1 MNACV
6 CERGGKGGE
15 GGREGRKKEDGGR
28 EENCLQ
34 VMRVL
39 EEQKEHGTRAKS
51 GNTFL
56 PLCHRQ

>member
-1 MNACV
+1 MCV
-6 CERGGKGGE
+6 CVKEGERWGE
-15 GGREGRKKEDGGR
+15 GGKKEDGGR
-28 EENCLQ
+28 EKTNCLQ

-39 EEQKEHGTRAKS
+39 EDQKEHGTGAKS

>member
-1 MNACV
+1 MCGKEG
-6 CERGGKGGE
+6 EREGGE
-15 GGREGRKKEDGGR
+15 GGKKEDGGR
-28 EENCLQ
+28 EKTNCLQ

-39 EEQKEHGTRAKS
+39 EEQKEQGTRAKS